1 MAVLKACKLA
11 TKERALNRDA
21 SMRNVLCCPVV
32 TILKVVH
39 A

>member
-1 MAVLKACKLA
+1 MAILKAWKLA
-11 TKERALNRDA
+11 IKERALNRVA